1 MTWRRKTE
9 VARRP
14 LLAGLLGVLGVAAVG
29 GAVYES
35 GALFRKRYR
44 PTPFDDLL
52 SSLPDRD
59 AAIRVG
65 AAILAEEPG
74 FDARK
79 TAQQLRQEIGEKPLA
94 DVAAMD
100 IDESRMVEI
109 KGWVLPETLAKLCAL
124 AAKAA

>member
-1 MTWRRKTE
+1 MTPRWKTE
-9 VARRP
+9 IARRP
-14 LLAGLLGVLGVAAVG
+14 LLAGLLGVFGVAAAG

-35 GALFRKRYR
+35 RALFRKRYR

-65 AAILAEEPG
+65 VAILAEEPG

-79 TAQQLRQEIGEKPLA
+79 TALQLREEIGEKPLA
-94 DVAAMD
+94 DVVAKD
-100 IDESRMVEI
+100 IGENRMVEI

-124 AAKAA
+124 AART